1 MLNIQ
6 TNTQVLNKYSK
17 VEFLESKRILEF
29 NMKVFWITQIY
40 ELLICIFEV
49 LQ

>member
-6 TNTQVLNKYSK
+6 TNTQVLK